1 MMVSFSVSLVN
12 YLDLESYNMNFDI
25 CCYLQKKK
33 KPEKKT
39 TIATYDISTPKG
51 QKKGEEILNGQT

>member
-1 MMVSFSVSLVN
+1 MGIWANQNMSIYRL
-12 YLDLESYNMNFDI
+12 YNN

-39 TIATYDISTPKG
+39 AIATYDIPTPKG
-51 QKKGEEILNGQT
+51 QKKGEETLNGQN

>member
-1 MMVSFSVSLVN
+1 MI
-12 YLDLESYNMNFDI
+12 FDI
-25 CCYLQKKK
+25 CCCLQKKK

-51 QKKGEEILNGQT
+51 QKKGEETLNGQNWDGYK